1 MYMGIITIMTEIY
14 KKSSNKKF
22 ISKIFLLTY
31 YKKCATLFE
40 SGVVKNFMQFVQPM
54 VPYPSATFSRSP

>member
-40 SGVVKNFMQFVQPM
+40 SGVVKNLEQFE
-54 VPYPSATFSRSP
+54 